1 MRRPEHSANLGASY
15 RFFNRFTAHTSLALV
30 GSRYDYQVVAPYGI
44 VRNGGYARWDVG
56 LAADVCKYCQVF
68 VRVENLLDEKYEEV
82 IGYPALGRTVIGGA
96 TAEILAVT
104 RRCAS

>member
-1 MRRPEHSANLGASY
+1 MTIRSSRR
-15 RFFNRFTAHTSLALV
+15 T
-30 GSRYDYQVVAPYGI
+30 GI

-82 IGYPALGRTVIGGA
+82 IGYRRWAGR
-96 TAEILAVT
+96 
-104 RRCAS
+104 